1 MRSSRGPRTDAR
13 RNAERIVRAAAEVFS
28 AAGTGASLEEIAR
41 RAGVGAATLYR
52 HFATKEDL
60 VRAVLE
66 QAFAEQVEPVL
77 ERALDDGGNA
87 GVGLV
92 RVIDAALEMAAAN
105 RNALAAVKGP
115 QRIPLDLAPSFF
127 RRLAEVLSRAQREG
141 TVRGDLQAADLP
153 RLVAMLITAMWFDE
167 SGEEWRRYL
176 SLLEDALAPGAASP
190 LPPLG
195 AAAGPRFLPAG
206 QVPYQ

>member
-1 MRSSRGPRTDAR
+1 M
-13 RNAERIVRAAAEVFS
+13 RAASEVFM
-28 AAGTGASLEEIAR
+28 AAGVDVSLEEIAR
-41 RAGVGAATLYR
+41 QAGVGAATLYR

-77 ERALDDGGNA
+77 RSALHDDGNA

-92 RVIDAALEMAAAN
+92 RVIEAALRMAAAN
-105 RNALAAVKGP
+105 RNALAAVKQP
-115 QRIPLDLAPSFF
+115 QRIPLGLAPPFF
-127 RRLAEVLSRAQREG
+127 RQLAEVLIRAQREG

-153 RLVAMLITAMWFDE
+153 RLVAMLITTMWFDE
-167 SGEEWRRYL
+167 SGDEWRRYL
-176 SLLEDALAPGAASP
+176 SLLADALVPGAASP

-195 AAAGPRFLPAG
+195 AAARSGFPPPG
-206 QVPYQ
+206 QIPYE